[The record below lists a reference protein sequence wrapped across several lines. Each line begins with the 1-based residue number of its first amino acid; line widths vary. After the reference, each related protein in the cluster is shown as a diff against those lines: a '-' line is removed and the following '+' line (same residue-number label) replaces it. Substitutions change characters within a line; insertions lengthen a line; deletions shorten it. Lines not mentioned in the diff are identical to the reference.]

1 MENVARIVRD
11 ARRGVDSARARAER
25 RLATATTDAE
35 RAAIRRDAI
44 NEARG
49 AVATASARIRKEI
62 ALARADDPELARA
75 QAAAGARVIK
85 AVDSVN
91 IELSRAIGL

>member
-1 MENVARIVRD
+1 MTLTRTLVR
-11 ARRGVDSARARAER
+11 AAAA
-25 RLATATTDAE
+25 LTATGLVAT
-35 RAAIRRDAI
+35 
-44 NEARG
+44 G
-49 AVATASARIRKEI
+49 AVAQSASIVKKPVPGADGL
-62 ALARADDPELARA
+62 AVARADDPELARA